1 MTMRNNHL
9 SSDELRRQLRGFGRA
24 SAASADAQRRVVAA
38 ALSADQPSGS
48 RLEAVLGRRD
58 VFRLGGFAVSSAAV
72 LAACAYDAGTP
83 GRVGDAE
90 PGEPAPTVNVDN
102 SVLLRTASSLE
113 HSAIEV
119 YQQVID
125 GGLLEGAQ
133 LEVAKRFQADHRE
146 HALTFENLTE
156 EFGGT
161 PFTCG
166 NPKIDSSLIQ
176 PALDRI
182 LKGAPATGDADAIGP
197 SDNVVLDVLILAHG
211 LENLAGATYQ
221 SLVAMFSEPSLR
233 ADAMAVGKV
242 EARHAALLA
251 MAISPDGGILPAPT
265 ASADTAPTTTAA
277 GDSTPSAD
285 VNSTTSTTSTVL
297 AAGGAGTVEARV
309 LPVALPNAFGQL
321 GAYQIIIGK
330 DDVNGVRM
338 KVNLETPSLNSLI
351 YKDIACPSK

>member
-1 MTMRNNHL
+1 MTNDRLHG
-9 SSDELRRQLRGFGRA
+9 DELRRQLRQMGRA
-24 SAASADAQRRVVAA
+24 APAASAAQRRVMAA
-38 ALSADQPSGS
+38 ALSADSPSAD
-48 RLEAVLGRRD
+48 RLQAVLGRRD
-58 VFRLGGFAVSSAAV
+58 VFRLGGFAVSTAAV
-72 LAACAYDAGTP
+72 LAACAYDAGEP

-90 PGEPAPTVNVDN
+90 PGEPAATVKVNN

-113 HSAIEV
+113 YSAVDV

-125 GGLLEGAQ
+125 NKLLDGPGLEI
-133 LEVAKRFQADHRE
+133 AKRFQADHGE
-146 HALTFENLTE
+146 HALTFENLTR

-166 NPKIDSSLIQ
+166 NAKIDSTLIK

-182 LKGAPATGDADAIGP
+182 LKGVPAIGSAEAIEA
-197 SDNVVLDVLILAHG
+197 SDNVPLDVLILAHG

-242 EARHAALLA
+242 EARHAAILA
-251 MAISPDGGILPAPT
+251 MVTPGGSILPEPT
-265 ASADTAPTTTAA
+265 AAAETSPSTTVA
-277 GDSTPSAD
+277 GGDGAPSAD

-297 AAGGAGTVEARV
+297 AASGTGTVEARV
-309 LPVALPNAFGQL
+309 LPVALPSAFGQL

-351 YKDIACPSK
+351 YEEIACNSN